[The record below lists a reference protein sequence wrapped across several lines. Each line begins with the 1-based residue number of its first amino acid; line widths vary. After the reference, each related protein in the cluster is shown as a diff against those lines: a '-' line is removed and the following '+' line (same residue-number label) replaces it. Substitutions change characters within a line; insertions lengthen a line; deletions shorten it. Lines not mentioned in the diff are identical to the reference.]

1 MEIRPAIPADVQLL
15 GDIDATIES
24 TQYLHV
30 DRVGEGLLRS
40 WRLQPRALREKL
52 IQSGGMDEEGQF
64 LFRQIATG
72 ADEGLALV
80 AEHNDAIVALLLA
93 QPDSAGASGQP
104 GVLRVRDVRVDYDFR
119 RQGLATALVFAAI
132 NHARQVQ
139 LRAVAAESLTNNDP
153 AAELFV
159 KSGFEL
165 AGIDDHRRSNHDL
178 VKEAVTLFWYVSLD

>member
-1 MEIRPAIPADVQLL
+1 MEIRPATAGDVQLL
-15 GDIDATIES
+15 GEIDATIES
-24 TQYLHV
+24 MQYLHV
-30 DRVGEGLLRS
+30 DRVGEGLSRS
-40 WRLQPRALREKL
+40 WRLQPRPLREKL
-52 IQSGGMDEEGQF
+52 IAGGAMDEEGLF

-80 AEHNDAIVALLLA
+80 AEHEGAIVALLLA
-93 QPDSAGASGQP
+93 QANAVQQI
-104 GVLRVRDVRVDYDFR
+104 LRVNDIRVDYDYR

-132 NHARQVQ
+132 NHARQMQ
-139 LRAVAAESLTNNDP
+139 LRAVAAESLTNNHP

-159 KSGFEL
+159 KSGFEI